1 MGEILD
7 FTQELEKSSPIKIN
21 PDFKDLLKPL
31 TEHAFE
37 TLEKNILSDGCRD
50 ALVLWDGF
58 IVDGHNRY
66 HICSKHNLPFETIHK
81 TFESE
86 AHARIWIRNNQL
98 GRRDLLPAERI
109 KLVMDNQEDLEK
121 LEDRAQ
127 QNSANNNRYIKQK
140 QLSENQIFNDCRPG
154 DSCKEEETKEEKH
167 KRWNE
172 SKIDAKIAAK
182 ADVSRDSVHRYRTV
196 MEKGTTEEIEAMHS
210 GKEPIKPIYEKIR
223 HREKTQTSK
232 KLFSHK
238 DYSVIYV
245 EPFERDRSDLEIGWT
260 ERYLPVELNAIPMKE
275 FLDEQAALFLWTPP
289 NMLEESLK
297 LMKSWGFEYST
308 MFIGRN
314 EDPFKDAYNSIDH
327 QLLLVGS
334 YGGDFQ
340 QIDSLTSSYLPD
352 DYHGSSRHEFARQL
366 IESMY
371 GEGNKLDFFDG
382 DPDQD
387 WDKCLAAI

>member
-86 AHARIWIRNNQL
+86 AHARIWIRDNQL

-109 KLVMDNQEDLEK
+109 KLVMDN
-121 LEDRAQ
+121 
-127 QNSANNNRYIKQK
+127 ANEME
-140 QLSENQIFNDCRPG
+140 QL
-154 DSCKEEETKEEKH
+154 KEEKRKNAGKRTDLVNENKDFSDNPCQPADRGYETNQDKQ
-167 KRWNE
+167 KRWNKNRFD
-172 SKIDAKIAAK
+172 SQVAQK
-182 ADVSRDSVHRYRTV
+182 ADVSRDTVHKYRTIIDQ
-196 MEKGTTEEIEAMHS
+196 GTTEEIEAMHS

-245 EPFERDRSDLEIGWT
+245 EPFERDRNDLEIGWT
-260 ERYLPVELNAIPMKE
+260 ERYLPVELEAIPMKE